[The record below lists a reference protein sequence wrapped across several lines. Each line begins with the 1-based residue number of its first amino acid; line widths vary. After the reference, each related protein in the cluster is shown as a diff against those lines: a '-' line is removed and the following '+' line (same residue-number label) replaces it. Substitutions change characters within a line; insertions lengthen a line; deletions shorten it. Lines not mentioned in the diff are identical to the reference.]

1 MSELR
6 INWKNLLLVVPLKN
20 GSFLDRDYLYKYG
33 DINDIYKKSFF
44 SQNIY
49 IKKFFYNNSN
59 RNDIDTTKLYNAADL
74 EEILWNI
81 GNIEISFKTLK
92 KITGKGSILT
102 SCIKRMIIID
112 SIITGLKRFGFYV
125 NAEPINFLHNNI
137 PFKRKYYIS
146 DIPCNSD
153 KSINLDEDT
162 LKYVINNFKK
172 NLSIKYEKIQ
182 KKVNTNTNTNTN
194 SSNTND
200 SNNKNNKLN
209 EINNNS
215 MIKLF
220 AVCIRMLKDN
230 NIRMNIKEEIKKKCS
245 DDEINFAIQVLKET
259 LSKEDSKK
267 EEVVSVNKNSFIKR
281 FFNLFTRN

>member
-44 SQNIY
+44 GQNIY

-182 KKVNTNTNTNTN
+182 KKVTTSTSSTSTANTN
-194 SSNTND
+194 SSNTNN
-200 SNNKNNKLN
+200 SNNK
-209 EINNNS
+209 NNNS

-230 NIRMNIKEEIKKKCS
+230 NIRMNIKEEIKKECS

>member
-102 SCIKRMIIID
+102 SCIKRMIA
-112 SIITGLKRFGFYV
+112 STKS
-125 NAEPINFLHNNI
+125 
-137 PFKRKYYIS
+137 FKRHRIYFGVKSHKCFYIFYS
-146 DIPCNSD
+146 KNIVWLIY
-153 KSINLDEDT
+153 KSINIHT
-162 LKYVINNFKK
+162 SWYFK
-172 NLSIKYEKIQ
+172 
-182 KKVNTNTNTNTN
+182 
-194 SSNTND
+194 
-200 SNNKNNKLN
+200 
-209 EINNNS
+209 
-215 MIKLF
+215 
-220 AVCIRMLKDN
+220 
-230 NIRMNIKEEIKKKCS
+230 
-245 DDEINFAIQVLKET
+245 
-259 LSKEDSKK
+259 
-267 EEVVSVNKNSFIKR
+267 SFKS
-281 FFNLFTRN
+281 

>member
-92 KITGKGSILT
+92 KITGKESILT

-182 KKVNTNTNTNTN
+182 KKVTTSTANTN
-194 SSNTND
+194 SSNTNN
-200 SNNKNNKLN
+200 SNNK
-209 EINNNS
+209 NNNS

-230 NIRMNIKEEIKKKCS
+230 NIKMNIKEEIKKECS

-259 LSKEDSKK
+259 LSKEDNKK

>member
-44 SQNIY
+44 GQNIY

-182 KKVNTNTNTNTN
+182 KKVTTSTANTNTN
-194 SSNTND
+194 SSNTNN
-200 SNNKNNKLN
+200 SNNK
-209 EINNNS
+209 NNNS

-220 AVCIRMLKDN
+220 AVCIRILKDN
-230 NIRMNIKEEIKKKCS
+230 NIKMNIKEEIKKECS

-259 LSKEDSKK
+259 LSKEDNKK

>member
-44 SQNIY
+44 GQNIY

-182 KKVNTNTNTNTN
+182 KKVTTSTSSTSTANTT
-194 SSNTND
+194 SSNTNN
-200 SNNKNNKLN
+200 SNNK
-209 EINNNS
+209 NNNS

-230 NIRMNIKEEIKKKCS
+230 NIKMNIKEEIKKECS

>member
-1 MSELR
+1 
-6 INWKNLLLVVPLKN
+6 
-20 GSFLDRDYLYKYG
+20 
-33 DINDIYKKSFF
+33 
-44 SQNIY
+44 
-49 IKKFFYNNSN
+49 
-59 RNDIDTTKLYNAADL
+59 
-74 EEILWNI
+74 
-81 GNIEISFKTLK
+81 
-92 KITGKGSILT
+92 
-102 SCIKRMIIID
+102 MIIID

-172 NLSIKYEKIQ
+172 IYLLSMKRYRRKLILILIL
-182 KKVNTNTNTNTN
+182 VTLIIVIT
-194 SSNTND
+194 
-200 SNNKNNKLN
+200 KNNKLN

-230 NIRMNIKEEIKKKCS
+230 NIRMNIKEEIKKECS

>member
-44 SQNIY
+44 GQNIY

-59 RNDIDTTKLYNAADL
+59 HNDIDTTKLYNAADL

-172 NLSIKYEKIQ
+172 K
-182 KKVNTNTNTNTN
+182 
-194 SSNTND
+194 
-200 SNNKNNKLN
+200 
-209 EINNNS
+209 
-215 MIKLF
+215 
-220 AVCIRMLKDN
+220 
-230 NIRMNIKEEIKKKCS
+230 
-245 DDEINFAIQVLKET
+245 
-259 LSKEDSKK
+259 
-267 EEVVSVNKNSFIKR
+267 FIY
-281 FFNLFTRN
+281 

>member
-33 DINDIYKKSFF
+33 DIDDIYKKSFF
-44 SQNIY
+44 GQNIY

-182 KKVNTNTNTNTN
+182 KKVTTNTTSTANTN
-194 SSNTND
+194 SSNTNN
-200 SNNKNNKLN
+200 SNNK
-209 EINNNS
+209 NNNS

-230 NIRMNIKEEIKKKCS
+230 NIKMNIKEEIKKECS

>member
-92 KITGKGSILT
+92 KITGKESILT

-182 KKVNTNTNTNTN
+182 KKVTTSTANTN
-194 SSNTND
+194 SSNTNN
-200 SNNKNNKLN
+200 SNNK
-209 EINNNS
+209 NNNS

-230 NIRMNIKEEIKKKCS
+230 NIKMNIKEEIKKECS

>member
-44 SQNIY
+44 GQNIY

-182 KKVNTNTNTNTN
+182 KKVTTSTANTNTN
-194 SSNTND
+194 SSNTNN
-200 SNNKNNKLN
+200 SNNK
-209 EINNNS
+209 NNNS

-230 NIRMNIKEEIKKKCS
+230 NIKMNIKEEIKKECS

-259 LSKEDSKK
+259 LSKEDNKK

>member
-44 SQNIY
+44 GQNIY

-182 KKVNTNTNTNTN
+182 KKVTTSTTSTANTNTN
-194 SSNTND
+194 SSNTNN
-200 SNNKNNKLN
+200 SNNK
-209 EINNNS
+209 NNNS

-230 NIRMNIKEEIKKKCS
+230 NIKMNIKEEIKKECS

-259 LSKEDSKK
+259 LSKEDNKK